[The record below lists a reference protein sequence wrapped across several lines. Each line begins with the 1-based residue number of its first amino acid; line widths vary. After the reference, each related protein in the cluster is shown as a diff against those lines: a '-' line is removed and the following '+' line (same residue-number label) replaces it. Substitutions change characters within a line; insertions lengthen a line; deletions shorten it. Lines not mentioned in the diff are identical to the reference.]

1 MLRTWLSDVGFWAF
15 SAFTIIDLI
24 AATTN
29 AFNGALLA
37 RRPDHYKHFTV
48 VGIILMATL
57 AGIGGGA
64 TRDVLLNK
72 NPAALINPWYLI
84 FCFLAVILA
93 LFIAFRGAQRF
104 RDGAFQ
110 FMTAFSLPWYAVVG
124 AQAALQAHLPYLAA
138 VLFGGDRRDRRALV
152 RRHVLVRAPQ
162 AVHPGEWFV
171 GTAVLASVIY
181 VILYELGL
189 SIWPATLIT
198 VAIAFTFRLAALFF
212 RWEEPEPWEPKAL
225 RAGEPKRALRHSTRQ
240 GVCSRE
246 GQSTESVR
254 RPGRSHN
261 LSVEIAGTGHRLHEV
276 TPGSRTVFR

>member
-138 VLFGGDRRDRRALV
+138 VLLGVIGATAGRL
-152 RRHVLVRAPQ
+152 
-162 AVHPGEWFV
+162 FV
-171 GTAVLASVIY
+171 DMCSFVPPK
-181 VILYELGL
+181 L
-189 SIWPATLIT
+189 SIRGSGLWAQPYWPAS
-198 VAIAFTFRLAALFF
+198 FTSFCMS
-212 RWEEPEPWEPKAL
+212 W
-225 RAGEPKRALRHSTRQ
+225 
-240 GVCSRE
+240 
-246 GQSTESVR
+246 
-254 RPGRSHN
+254 
-261 LSVEIAGTGHRLHEV
+261 
-276 TPGSRTVFR
+276 GSRSGRRR